1 MTFKGVYLA
10 DVKVVLFLGLCVDTL
25 LGRVFYGC
33 FFGRCRDDLDLV
45 PREMSRWFGFR
56 SSGDTWL
63 CVDILLGS
71 AFQRC
76 LLGRRQDGL
85 GFGSSGDVK
94 MVWFWFLGRCQ
105 DGLVSGNSG
114 DVEVA

>member
-71 AFQRC
+71 AFHRC

-105 DGLVSGNSG
+105 DGLV
-114 DVEVA
+114 

>member
-33 FFGRCRDDLDLV
+33 FFGRCRDDFDLV

-71 AFQRC
+71 AFHRC

-94 MVWFWFLGRCQ
+94 MI
-105 DGLVSGNSG
+105 
-114 DVEVA
+114 